1 MADLV
6 TECNSPRSFGSIAL
20 SLTRLGGYSQAGG
33 TMVVSQGSAPD
44 IESVR
49 AVTLIIAIV
58 VAVFWKEALR
68 VLLALIVI
76 AVGVGAFM
84 LLQGMHG

>member
-1 MADLV
+1 
-6 TECNSPRSFGSIAL
+6 
-20 SLTRLGGYSQAGG
+20 
-33 TMVVSQGSAPD
+33 MVASQGSVPD

-49 AVTLIIAIV
+49 AVVIIVAII

-84 LLQGMHG
+84 LLHGMHG

>member
-1 MADLV
+1 
-6 TECNSPRSFGSIAL
+6 
-20 SLTRLGGYSQAGG
+20 
-33 TMVVSQGSAPD
+33 MVASQGSAPD

-49 AVTLIIAIV
+49 AVILVLAIV
-58 VAVFWKEALR
+58 VAIFWKEALR
-68 VLLALIVI
+68 VLIALIVI

>member
-1 MADLV
+1 
-6 TECNSPRSFGSIAL
+6 
-20 SLTRLGGYSQAGG
+20 
-33 TMVVSQGSAPD
+33 MVASQGSAPD

-49 AVTLIIAIV
+49 AVILIIAII
-58 VAVFWKEALR
+58 VAVFWKEAIR

-76 AVGVGAFM
+76 AVSVGAFM

>member
-1 MADLV
+1 
-6 TECNSPRSFGSIAL
+6 
-20 SLTRLGGYSQAGG
+20 
-33 TMVVSQGSAPD
+33 MVASQGSAPD
-44 IESVR
+44 VESVR
-49 AVTLIIAIV
+49 AVILIIAVV
-58 VAVFWKEALR
+58 VAIFWKEALR